1 MLRKARGVLLYS
13 ILDGSYWTYG
23 FAHTLLHHFPYMALS
38 LDLEHGRETLQTV
51 QAPPAA

>member
-38 LDLEHGRETLQTV
+38 LDLEHGRENLQTV